1 MATRVEKDIIDG
13 TDVVVGYGIIQTA
26 TYNDPVPPATAGTT
40 TYTTEDVVVDVEIDY
55 SSFYER
61 IATALETVAANS
73 TTIKNAIDN
82 SPSTVA
88 TFTGSISNGTGGS
101 GTILTVSG
109 VSGTITTGMKI
120 TGGSV
125 LADTIIT
132 SGSGTTWAV
141 SQSQNVPSS
150 TLVGFSSNGYLTSLV
165 SNISLK
171 QTAIAEKQTTIAEK
185 QTAMETYQKKLK
197 ELGEGDGIHFIGP
210 YEIFGLVS
218 IYRMMI
224 EQAKILEST
233 GITATPEQ
241 VTQALVEV
249 RRISELIK
257 SKIPKDF

>member
-1 MATRVEKDIIDG
+1 MAITITNPDSRPVVSAELSGANQDGVSIAID
-13 TDVVVGYGIIQTA
+13 Y
-26 TYNDPVPPATAGTT
+26 T
-40 TYTTEDVVVDVEIDY
+40 TYYD
-55 SSFYER
+55 R
-61 IATALETVAANS
+61 IATALETIATQTTTIAANS

-82 SPSTVA
+82 STSTVA

-101 GTILTVSG
+101 GTVLTVSG
-109 VSGTITTGMKI
+109 VSGTITAGMKI

-125 LADTIIT
+125 LADTFIT

-171 QTAIAEKQTTIAEK
+171 QTVIATNQTTIAEKQTTIATNQATIAEK
-185 QTAMETYQKKLK
+185 QTAMETYQKKMK
-197 ELGEGDGIHFIGP
+197 ELGEGPGIHFIGP

-233 GITATPEQ
+233 GTTATPEQ

-249 RRISELIK
+249 RRLSELIK
-257 SKIPKDF
+257 NNISKDF